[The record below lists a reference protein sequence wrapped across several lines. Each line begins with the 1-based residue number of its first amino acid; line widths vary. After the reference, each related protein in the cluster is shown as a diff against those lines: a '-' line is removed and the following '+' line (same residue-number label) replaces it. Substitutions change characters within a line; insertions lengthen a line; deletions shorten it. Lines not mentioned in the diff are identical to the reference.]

1 MELDQNSCPFEENL
15 RASRC
20 ESCCEQHAVP
30 PCARGWLKAQYSSRA
45 PQPFGFSEWQKK
57 AA

>member
-1 MELDQNSCPFEENL
+1 MEPGQNICPFDEDS

-20 ESCCEQHAVP
+20 ESCCDENAVP
-30 PCARGWLKAQYSSRA
+30 PCAKGWFKSRYATAA
-45 PQPFGFSEWQKK
+45 PQPIGLAVWEKK

>member
-1 MELDQNSCPFEENL
+1 MELDQNSCPFEETS

-20 ESCCEQHAVP
+20 ESCCDDHAVP
-30 PCARGWLKAQYSSRA
+30 LCARGWLKTQYSAKA
-45 PQPFGFSEWQKK
+45 PQPIGLSVWEKK